1 MTTVSFEVPGAPQGK
16 ARPRFRVA
24 RTRAGK
30 QFVSVYTPAATMA
43 YEKAI
48 AWAAKAAMRSREPM
62 TGPVELNVTAVM
74 PVPESW
80 PVKRRNAALVESIR
94 PTVKPDFDNI
104 EKVVADAIKGIVW
117 LDDSQVCVSGFRK
130 RYGADPALLVE
141 VSTLD
146 ETALPLFRSSETVR
160 G

>member
-1 MTTVSFEVPGAPQGK
+1 MSGVTFELPGAPQGK

-24 RTRAGK
+24 RTKAGK
-30 QFVSVYTPAATMA
+30 QFVAVYTPAETVA

-74 PVPESW
+74 PVPASW
-80 PVKRRNAALVESIR
+80 SIKKQNAALVESIR

-117 LDDSQVCVSGFRK
+117 IDDSQVCVSNFRK
-130 RYGADPALLVE
+130 RYGANPALLVE
-141 VSTLD
+141 VHMLD
-146 ETALPLFRSSETVR
+146 ETALPLFRAPATA